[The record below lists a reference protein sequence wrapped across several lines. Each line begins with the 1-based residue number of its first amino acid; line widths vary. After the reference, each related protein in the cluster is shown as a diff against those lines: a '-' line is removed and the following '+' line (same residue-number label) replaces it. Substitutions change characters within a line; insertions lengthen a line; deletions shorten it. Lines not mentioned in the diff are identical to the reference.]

1 MRKETIRQG
10 KLRAKIFPRR
20 LWSGTVRNE
29 SRVTPLL
36 GRKRWRKKRSRKND
50 FIAFYDSSY
59 YAQSSFEWQSVV
71 GMITSTKN
79 KRNSLKLCFFFIH
92 AFAVKVLSNK
102 HQISNLLIHDEFTHT
117 DLYVLIVSNEF
128 IGRINELSV
137 LGNWNEISWPI
148 EISAVCDFSR
158 QSNGSFSW
166 VTKQHT
172 LQTLSEEL

>member
-36 GRKRWRKKRSRKND
+36 GRKRWRKKRSRKNY

-79 KRNSLKLCFFFIH
+79 KRNGLRLGFFFIH
-92 AFAVKVLSNK
+92 AFAVMVLSNK
-102 HQISNLLIHDEFTHT
+102 HQISNLLIHDEFTHS
-117 DLYVLIVSNEF
+117 DLYVLILSNEF
-128 IGRINELSV
+128 IGRIICPGKLK
-137 LGNWNEISWPI
+137 WNQLADWNLRSLRLFM
-148 EISAVCDFSR
+148 AVQWQFFM
-158 QSNGSFSW
+158 SN
-166 VTKQHT
+166 KAA
-172 LQTLSEEL
+172 